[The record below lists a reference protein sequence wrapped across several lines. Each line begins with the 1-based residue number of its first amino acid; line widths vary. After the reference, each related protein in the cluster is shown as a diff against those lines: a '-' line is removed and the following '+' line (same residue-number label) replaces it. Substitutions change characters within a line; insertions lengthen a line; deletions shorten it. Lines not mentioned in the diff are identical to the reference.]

1 MAAKKTNKN
10 GIVELLRFICSIWV
24 AYFHGF
30 FPVLS
35 DKFNGVILPV
45 DFFFLVT
52 GFYFLKSIEKYRHE
66 NFWHGIRFVFW
77 DRTKRFIVP
86 LVIAA
91 LSILT
96 CNILVELNS
105 GFNWPLSFLWF
116 FAAQF
121 AFLSLYYVL
130 RRIIKKQW
138 IFNLIC
144 GVVIAISLSLF
155 LLEFKALDIFF
166 RVPAMLAIGM
176 LLSQIPKI
184 NIKLKNETKSK
195 RLNVAV
201 NLIGFAVTFLTAF
214 YLIYRPEYAV
224 WKIHLIC
231 CLLFP
236 AILYFAT
243 SLPVR
248 SRFLNLLGEISLFVY
263 LAQCPILIHHYFVI
277 DDTKKQ
283 FPWLV
288 ICALFLFIL
297 NRIINKFRGKKA
309 AKAKNS

>member
-1 MAAKKTNKN
+1 MAAYKTNKN
-10 GIVELLRFICSIWV
+10 GIVELLRFVCSVWV
-24 AYFHGF
+24 AYLHGF
-30 FPVLS
+30 FPILS

-52 GFYFLKSIEKYRHE
+52 GFYFLKSIEKFRVGP
-66 NFWHGIRFVFW
+66 FWHGIRFVFW

-86 LVIAA
+86 LIIAA
-91 LSILT
+91 SSVLF
-96 CNILVELNS
+96 CNIFAELDL

-121 AFLSLYYVL
+121 TFLSFYYVL
-130 RRIIKKQW
+130 RRIIKKTLV
-138 IFNLIC
+138 FNLVCGIMIC
-144 GVVIAISLSLF
+144 ISLSLF
-155 LLEFKALDIFF
+155 KFEIKAFDICF
-166 RVPAMLAIGM
+166 RVPAMIAIGM

-184 NIKLKNETKSK
+184 NIKLKNEIRAK
-195 RLNVAV
+195 RLNIAINAV
-201 NLIGFAVTFLTAF
+201 GFAFSAATAF

-277 DDTKKQ
+277 EDTKKQ

-288 ICALFLFIL
+288 ICALFLFLL
-297 NRIINKFRGKKA
+297 NRIINRISATKKLKRA
-309 AKAKNS
+309 A